1 MITTEEKEVRED
13 QSIGEMIDNLIQT
26 SNRLIETASILAK
39 IYGVSDSLDQSILK
53 KILDKLSNDEWSKY
67 AFTQP
72 VTTTTTAGGNSFITS
87 NVANWVP
94 IDNNFTSSISGHSQ

>member
-53 KILDKLSNDEWSKY
+53 KILDKLEKDEWSKY

-72 VTTTTTAGGNSFITS
+72 VTTTTAVGNSFTTS